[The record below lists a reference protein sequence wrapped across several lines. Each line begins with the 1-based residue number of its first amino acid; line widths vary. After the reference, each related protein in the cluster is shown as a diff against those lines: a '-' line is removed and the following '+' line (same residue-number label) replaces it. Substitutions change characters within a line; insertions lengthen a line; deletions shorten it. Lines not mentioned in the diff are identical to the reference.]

1 MNINGIGYNKYA
13 SYNVPGTR
21 GEKEVAE
28 KNPSVPAPEAQAA
41 AKEDVYIPSV
51 PAVPEAENTTPAAT
65 GEVNKLTSEQVEA
78 LEDQIYE
85 NMRSLVEQM
94 IGVQIGKNGG
104 EDDGSWKTM
113 TPSELADFLGI
124 GTTPETAA
132 AAIADDGMWG
142 VNAVSTRLMDMAI
155 HLSGGDVSKAEML
168 REAVQEGFEAV
179 GALESLP
186 QVCQDTYAETMKRF
200 DYWIENGS
208 MDGYGTTMEDAVD
221 EATEEAAAS
230 DAAPAGV
237 DAKA

>member
-1 MNINGIGYNKYA
+1 MNINGIGYNRFGA
-13 SYNVPGTR
+13 YNVPGTK
-21 GEKEVAE
+21 GEKEVVE
-28 KNPSVPAPEAQAA
+28 KNPSVPMPEAQAA
-41 AKEDVYIPSV
+41 AKEDVYVPSV
-51 PAVPEAENTTPAAT
+51 PAEPETEGTTESTT

-78 LEDQIYE
+78 IEDQLYE
-85 NMRSLVEQM
+85 NMRSLVEKM

-113 TPSELADFLGI
+113 TPAELADFLGV
-124 GTTPETAA
+124 GRTPEAAA

-142 VNAVSTRLMDMAI
+142 VDAVSTRLMDMAI

-168 REAVQEGFEAV
+168 REAVQEGFAAV

-208 MDGYGTTMEDAVD
+208 MDGYGTTIEDAVD
-221 EATEEAAAS
+221 AAEDEAAVEKATEAAAE
-230 DAAPAGV
+230 
-237 DAKA
+237 